1 VSDDDRLDAR
11 VTELEGKQS
20 SMDGKLDELLA
31 LIKGDKDKVHD
42 KSTEV
47 VESRLDR
54 GTSIQEQVRAELA
67 RAEQEQASSKA
78 AQDEKESLHARL
90 AKLEET
96 HPEPPQPRRQKV
108 MWGSR

>member
-1 VSDDDRLDAR
+1 MADDDSLDAR
-11 VTELEGKQS
+11 VTDLEGKQT
-20 SMDGKLDELLA
+20 SMNSKLDELLA
-31 LIKGDKDKVHD
+31 LVRGGRDKAHD
-42 KSTEV
+42 ESTEV

-67 RAEQEQASSKA
+67 RAEQDKASKKA
-78 AQDEKESLHARL
+78 DEDEKETLRARL

-108 MWGSR
+108 MWGPR